1 LTLIIVGLALVCCVL
16 LYTTINQML
25 KVEKLED
32 QVEIRD
38 RFINSIFTYVIDAK
52 KEIDKLDDQGI
63 IESDDQFGKIYGVFK
78 KVTGNMYNFLSKYLV
93 TDDGEDQATPKEK
106 EG

>member
-1 LTLIIVGLALVCCVL
+1 
-16 LYTTINQML
+16 ML

-32 QVEIRD
+32 QIEIRD
-38 RFINSIFTYVIDAK
+38 RFINSIFNYVIDAK

-63 IESDDQFGKIYGVFK
+63 IESDDQFGQIYGVFK
-78 KVTGNMYNFLSKYLV
+78 KVTSNMYNFLSRYLV
-93 TDDGEDQATPKEK
+93 TDDGETTKKE